1 MLRAGGTYMTI
12 KEIETLSGLPRA
24 NIRYYEAEGLI
35 TPRRAENGYRDYS
48 QADADTLLRIKL
60 LRALG
65 LTIEQLK
72 TLACGEAA
80 LDAVLAERLQ
90 AMQQEQHA
98 LGRAEQV
105 AEQLRQAKVDYQT
118 LDAERYLA
126 ELENGMPAALQQDV
140 QPKQHMLWQR
150 FFARYL
156 DVTLYHAFWVT
167 LLPLLGYNL
176 FRNRNGGAMLVQV
189 LSLLTMF
196 FLEPLLLHI
205 FAATPGKWL
214 FGLRV
219 TDGDDGKLTYEAALN
234 RTAFVFWYGIRLD
247 LPVLRLVRLY
257 KCAEDEQAGKALP
270 WEADSEQTVCDRHG
284 WRFAAAALLA
294 IAVMAGAVL
303 GVLLPIGTVHRG
315 DLTVAQFAEN
325 YNAIQRQL
333 GSEGI
338 ELDASGC
345 WKAESVFETS
355 GGTTTYM
362 FRDRYPQFEYETE
375 NGILTAVI
383 YRLESGTG
391 NEVQASPDG
400 NVLSLALYA
409 FAGAETKYL
418 AFDRA
423 LQTAAADLSEHRF
436 SEFQTVVDGVDVSY
450 RCTGIRAELGL
461 LQNSYTLTLRKIG
474 A

>member
-1 MLRAGGTYMTI
+1 MTI
-12 KEIETLSGLPRA
+12 REIEALSGMTRA
-24 NIRYYEAEGLI
+24 NIRFYESEGLL
-35 TPRRAENGYRDYS
+35 TPNRMENGYRDYTRS
-48 QADADTLLRIKL
+48 DLDTLHKIRL

-65 LTIEQLK
+65 LGIDEIRKLSAGETAL
-72 TLACGEAA
+72 GEA
-80 LDAVLAERLQ
+80 LESRLS
-90 AMQQEQHA
+90 AMQTEQRT
-98 LGRAEQV
+98 LVRAEEV
-105 AEQLRQAKVDYQT
+105 ARAMLRAHADYAT
-118 LDAERYLA
+118 LDTGRYLA
-126 ELENGMPAALQQDV
+126 ALEAGAQTAVQQDV

-338 ELDASGC
+338 GLDASGC

>member
-1 MLRAGGTYMTI
+1 MTI

-219 TDGDDGKLTYEAALN
+219 TDGDGGKLTYEAALN
-234 RTAFVFWYGIRLD
+234 RTAFVFWYGIWLD

-391 NEVQASPDG
+391 NEVQAIPDG

-450 RCTGIRAELGL
+450 SCTGIRAELGM
-461 LQNSYTLTLRKIG
+461 LQNSYILTLRKIG

>member
-1 MLRAGGTYMTI
+1 MTI

-118 LDAERYLA
+118 LAAERYLA

-167 LLPLLGYNL
+167 LLPLPGYNL

-219 TDGDDGKLTYEAALN
+219 TDGDGGKLTYEAALN
-234 RTAFVFWYGIRLD
+234 RTAFVFWYGIRLN

-345 WKAESVFETS
+345 WKAESDFETS

-391 NEVQASPDG
+391 NEVQAIPDG

>member
-1 MLRAGGTYMTI
+1 MTI

-219 TDGDDGKLTYEAALN
+219 TDGDGGKLTYEAALN

-315 DLTVAQFAEN
+315 NLTVAQFAEN
-325 YNAIQRQL
+325 YNAIQWQL

-391 NEVQASPDG
+391 NEVQAIPDG

-436 SEFQTVVDGVDVSY
+436 SKFQTVVDGVDVSY

>member
-1 MLRAGGTYMTI
+1 MTI
-12 KEIETLSGLPRA
+12 REIEALSGMTRA

-391 NEVQASPDG
+391 NEVQAIPDG

>member
-1 MLRAGGTYMTI
+1 MTI

-35 TPRRAENGYRDYS
+35 TPGRAENGYRDYS

-219 TDGDDGKLTYEAALN
+219 TDGDGGKLTYEAALN

-391 NEVQASPDG
+391 NEVQAIPDG

-450 RCTGIRAELGL
+450 SCTGIRAELGM
-461 LQNSYTLTLRKIG
+461 LQNSYILTLRKIG

>member
-1 MLRAGGTYMTI
+1 MTI
-12 KEIETLSGLPRA
+12 REIEALSGLPRA

-219 TDGDDGKLTYEAALN
+219 TDGDGGKLTYEAALN

-391 NEVQASPDG
+391 NEVQASSDG

>member
-1 MLRAGGTYMTI
+1 MTI

-219 TDGDDGKLTYEAALN
+219 TDGDGGKLTYEAALN
-234 RTAFVFWYGIRLD
+234 RTAFVFWYGIWLD

-303 GVLLPIGTVHRG
+303 VVLLPIGTVHRG

-391 NEVQASPDG
+391 NEVQAIPDG

>member
-1 MLRAGGTYMTI
+1 MTI
-12 KEIETLSGLPRA
+12 REIEALSGMTRA
-24 NIRYYEAEGLI
+24 NIRFYESEGLL
-35 TPRRAENGYRDYS
+35 TPNRMENGYRDYTRS
-48 QADADTLLRIKL
+48 DLDTLHKIRL

-65 LTIEQLK
+65 LGIDEIRKLSAGETAL
-72 TLACGEAA
+72 GEA
-80 LDAVLAERLQ
+80 LESRLS
-90 AMQQEQHA
+90 AMQTEQRT
-98 LGRAEQV
+98 LVRAEEV
-105 AEQLRQAKVDYQT
+105 ARAMLRAHADYAT
-118 LDAERYLA
+118 LDTGRYLA
-126 ELENGMPAALQQDV
+126 ALEAGAQTAVQQDV

-436 SEFQTVVDGVDVSY
+436 SEFQTVVDSVDVSY

>member
-1 MLRAGGTYMTI
+1 MTI

-167 LLPLLGYNL
+167 LLPLLGCNL

>member
-1 MLRAGGTYMTI
+1 MTI
-12 KEIETLSGLPRA
+12 REIEALSGMTRA
-24 NIRYYEAEGLI
+24 NIRFYESEGLL
-35 TPRRAENGYRDYS
+35 TPNRMENGYRDYTRS
-48 QADADTLLRIKL
+48 DLDTLHKIRL

-65 LTIEQLK
+65 LGIDEIRKLSAGETAL
-72 TLACGEAA
+72 GEA
-80 LDAVLAERLQ
+80 LESRLS
-90 AMQQEQHA
+90 AMQTEQRT
-98 LGRAEQV
+98 LVRAEEV
-105 AEQLRQAKVDYQT
+105 ARAMLRAHADYAT
-118 LDAERYLA
+118 LDTGRYLA
-126 ELENGMPAALQQDV
+126 ALEAGAQTAVQQDV

-257 KCAEDEQAGKALP
+257 TCAEDEQAGKALP

>member
-1 MLRAGGTYMTI
+1 MTI
-12 KEIETLSGLPRA
+12 REIEALSGMTRA
-24 NIRYYEAEGLI
+24 NIRFYESEGLL
-35 TPRRAENGYRDYS
+35 TPNRMENGYRDYTRS
-48 QADADTLLRIKL
+48 DLDTLHKIRL

-65 LTIEQLK
+65 LGIDEIRKLSAGETAL
-72 TLACGEAA
+72 GEA
-80 LDAVLAERLQ
+80 LESRLS
-90 AMQQEQHA
+90 AMQTEQRT
-98 LGRAEQV
+98 LVRAEEV
-105 AEQLRQAKVDYQT
+105 ARAMLRAHADYAT
-118 LDAERYLA
+118 LDTGRYLA
-126 ELENGMPAALQQDV
+126 ALEAGAQTAVQQDV

-219 TDGDDGKLTYEAALN
+219 TDGDGGKLTYEAALN

>member
-1 MLRAGGTYMTI
+1 MTI

-196 FLEPLLLHI
+196 FLDPLLLHI

-219 TDGDDGKLTYEAALN
+219 TDGDGGKLTYEAALN

-391 NEVQASPDG
+391 NEVQAIPDG

>member
-1 MLRAGGTYMTI
+1 MTI

-105 AEQLRQAKVDYQT
+105 AEQLRQAKVVYQT

-219 TDGDDGKLTYEAALN
+219 TDGDGGKLTYEAALN

-257 KCAEDEQAGKALP
+257 KCAEDEQAG
-270 WEADSEQTVCDRHG
+270 
-284 WRFAAAALLA
+284 
-294 IAVMAGAVL
+294 
-303 GVLLPIGTVHRG
+303 
-315 DLTVAQFAEN
+315 
-325 YNAIQRQL
+325 
-333 GSEGI
+333 
-338 ELDASGC
+338 
-345 WKAESVFETS
+345 KAESVFETS

-391 NEVQASPDG
+391 NEVQAIPDG

>member
-1 MLRAGGTYMTI
+1 MTI

-24 NIRYYEAEGLI
+24 NIRYYESEGLI

-219 TDGDDGKLTYEAALN
+219 TDGDGGKLTYEAALN

-375 NGILTAVI
+375 NGILTAII

-450 RCTGIRAELGL
+450 SCTGIRAELGM
-461 LQNSYTLTLRKIG
+461 LQNSYILTLRKIE

>member
-1 MLRAGGTYMTI
+1 MTI
-12 KEIETLSGLPRA
+12 REIEALSGMTRA
-24 NIRYYEAEGLI
+24 NIRFYESEGLL
-35 TPRRAENGYRDYS
+35 TPNRMENGYRDYTRS
-48 QADADTLLRIKL
+48 DLDTLHKIRL

-65 LTIEQLK
+65 LGIDEIRKLSAGETAL
-72 TLACGEAA
+72 GEA
-80 LDAVLAERLQ
+80 LESRLS
-90 AMQQEQHA
+90 AMQTEQRT
-98 LGRAEQV
+98 LVRAEEV
-105 AEQLRQAKVDYQT
+105 ARAMLRAHADYAT
-118 LDAERYLA
+118 LDTGRYLA
-126 ELENGMPAALQQDV
+126 ALEAGAQTAVQQDV

-156 DVTLYHAFWVT
+156 DVTLYHAFWIT

>member
-1 MLRAGGTYMTI
+1 MTI
-12 KEIETLSGLPRA
+12 REIEALSGMTRA
-24 NIRYYEAEGLI
+24 NIRFYESEGLL
-35 TPRRAENGYRDYS
+35 TPNRMENGYRDYTRS
-48 QADADTLLRIKL
+48 DLDTLHKIRL

-65 LTIEQLK
+65 LGIDEIRKLSAGETAL
-72 TLACGEAA
+72 GEA
-80 LDAVLAERLQ
+80 LESRLS
-90 AMQQEQHA
+90 AMQTEQRT
-98 LGRAEQV
+98 LVRAEEV
-105 AEQLRQAKVDYQT
+105 ARAMLRAHADYAT
-118 LDAERYLA
+118 LDTGRYLA
-126 ELENGMPAALQQDV
+126 ALEAGAQTAVQQDV

-400 NVLSLALYA
+400 NVISLALYA

>member
-1 MLRAGGTYMTI
+1 MTI
-12 KEIETLSGLPRA
+12 REIEALSGMTRA
-24 NIRYYEAEGLI
+24 NIRFYESEGLL
-35 TPRRAENGYRDYS
+35 TPNRMENGYRDYTRS
-48 QADADTLLRIKL
+48 DLDTLHKIRL

-65 LTIEQLK
+65 LGIDEIRKLSAGETAL
-72 TLACGEAA
+72 GEA
-80 LDAVLAERLQ
+80 LESRLS
-90 AMQQEQHA
+90 AMQTEQRT
-98 LGRAEQV
+98 LVRAEEV
-105 AEQLRQAKVDYQT
+105 ARAMLRAHADYAT
-118 LDAERYLA
+118 LDTGRYLA
-126 ELENGMPAALQQDV
+126 ALEAGAQTAVQQDV

-219 TDGDDGKLTYEAALN
+219 TDGDGGKLTYEAALN

-270 WEADSEQTVCDRHG
+270 WEADSEQTVHDRRG

-345 WKAESVFETS
+345 WKAKSVFETS

-391 NEVQASPDG
+391 NEVQASSDG

-450 RCTGIRAELGL
+450 SCTGIRAELGM
-461 LQNSYTLTLRKIG
+461 LQNSYILTLRKIG

>member
-1 MLRAGGTYMTI
+1 MTI
-12 KEIETLSGLPRA
+12 REIEALSGMTRA
-24 NIRYYEAEGLI
+24 NIRFYESEGLL
-35 TPRRAENGYRDYS
+35 TPNRMENGYRDYTRS
-48 QADADTLLRIKL
+48 DLDTLHKIRL
-60 LRALG
+60 LCALG
-65 LTIEQLK
+65 LGIDEIRKLSAGETAL
-72 TLACGEAA
+72 GEA
-80 LDAVLAERLQ
+80 LESRLS
-90 AMQQEQHA
+90 AMQTEQRT
-98 LGRAEQV
+98 LVRAEEV
-105 AEQLRQAKVDYQT
+105 ARAMLRAHADYAT
-118 LDAERYLA
+118 LDTGRYLA
-126 ELENGMPAALQQDV
+126 ALEAGAQTAVQQDV

>member
-1 MLRAGGTYMTI
+1 MTI
-12 KEIETLSGLPRA
+12 REIEALSGMTRA
-24 NIRYYEAEGLI
+24 NIRFYESEGLL
-35 TPRRAENGYRDYS
+35 TPNRMENGYRDYTRS
-48 QADADTLLRIKL
+48 DLDTLHKIRL

-65 LTIEQLK
+65 LGIDEIRKLSAGETALGEALESRLSAMQTEQR
-72 TLACGEAA
+72 TLVRAEEVARAMLRAHADYAA
-80 LDAVLAERLQ
+80 LDT
-90 AMQQEQHA
+90 
-98 LGRAEQV
+98 G
-105 AEQLRQAKVDYQT
+105 
-118 LDAERYLA
+118 RYLA
-126 ELENGMPAALQQDV
+126 ALEAGAQTAVQQDV

>member
-1 MLRAGGTYMTI
+1 MTI

-196 FLEPLLLHI
+196 FLEPPLLHI

-219 TDGDDGKLTYEAALN
+219 TDGDGGKLTYEAALN

-391 NEVQASPDG
+391 NEVQAIPDG

>member
-1 MLRAGGTYMTI
+1 MHMTI
-12 KEIETLSGLPRA
+12 REIEALSGMTRA
-24 NIRYYEAEGLI
+24 NIRFYESEGLL
-35 TPRRAENGYRDYS
+35 TPNRMENGYRDYTRS
-48 QADADTLLRIKL
+48 DLDTLHKIRL

-65 LTIEQLK
+65 LGIDEIRKLSAGETAL
-72 TLACGEAA
+72 GEA
-80 LDAVLAERLQ
+80 LESRLS
-90 AMQQEQHA
+90 AMQTEQRT
-98 LGRAEQV
+98 LVRAEEV
-105 AEQLRQAKVDYQT
+105 ARAMLRAHADYAT
-118 LDAERYLA
+118 LDTGRYLA
-126 ELENGMPAALQQDV
+126 ALEAGAQTAVQQDV

>member
-1 MLRAGGTYMTI
+1 MTI

-24 NIRYYEAEGLI
+24 NIRYYESEGLI

-72 TLACGEAA
+72 TFACGEAA

-219 TDGDDGKLTYEAALN
+219 TDGDGGKLTYEAALN

-391 NEVQASPDG
+391 NEVQAIPDG

>member
-1 MLRAGGTYMTI
+1 MTI
-12 KEIETLSGLPRA
+12 REIEVLSGMTRA

>member
-1 MLRAGGTYMTI
+1 MTI

-391 NEVQASPDG
+391 NEVQAIPDG

>member
-1 MLRAGGTYMTI
+1 MTI
-12 KEIETLSGLPRA
+12 REIEVLSGMTRA

-72 TLACGEAA
+72 TLACGEAS
-80 LDAVLAERLQ
+80 LNAVLAERLQ

-450 RCTGIRAELGL
+450 SCTGIRAELGM
-461 LQNSYTLTLRKIG
+461 LQNSYILTLRKIG

>member
-1 MLRAGGTYMTI
+1 MTI
-12 KEIETLSGLPRA
+12 REIEALSGMTRA
-24 NIRYYEAEGLI
+24 NIRFYESEGLL
-35 TPRRAENGYRDYS
+35 TPNRMENGYRDYTRS
-48 QADADTLLRIKL
+48 DLDTLHKIRL

-65 LTIEQLK
+65 LGIDEIRKLSAGETAL
-72 TLACGEAA
+72 GEA
-80 LDAVLAERLQ
+80 LESRLS
-90 AMQQEQHA
+90 AMQTEQRT
-98 LGRAEQV
+98 LVRAEEV
-105 AEQLRQAKVDYQT
+105 ARAMLRAHADYAT
-118 LDAERYLA
+118 LDTGRYLA
-126 ELENGMPAALQQDV
+126 ALEAGAQTAVQQDV

-315 DLTVAQFAEN
+315 DLTVAQFTEN

>member
-1 MLRAGGTYMTI
+1 MTI

-219 TDGDDGKLTYEAALN
+219 TDGDGGKLTYEAALN

-303 GVLLPIGTVHRG
+303 SVLLPIGTVHRG

-391 NEVQASPDG
+391 NEVQAIPDG

>member
-1 MLRAGGTYMTI
+1 MTI

-24 NIRYYEAEGLI
+24 NIRYYESEGLI

-72 TLACGEAA
+72 TLACGEAS
-80 LDAVLAERLQ
+80 LNAVLAERLQ

>member
-1 MLRAGGTYMTI
+1 MTI

-118 LDAERYLA
+118 LAAERYLA

-219 TDGDDGKLTYEAALN
+219 TDGDGGKLTYEAALN
-234 RTAFVFWYGIRLD
+234 RTAFVFWYGIRLN

-391 NEVQASPDG
+391 NEVQAIPDG
-400 NVLSLALYA
+400 NVLSLTLYA

>member
-1 MLRAGGTYMTI
+1 MTI
-12 KEIETLSGLPRA
+12 REIEALSGMTRA
-24 NIRYYEAEGLI
+24 NIRFYESEGLL
-35 TPRRAENGYRDYS
+35 TPNRMENGYRDYTRS
-48 QADADTLLRIKL
+48 DLDTLHKIRL

-65 LTIEQLK
+65 LGIDEIRKLSAGETAL
-72 TLACGEAA
+72 GEA
-80 LDAVLAERLQ
+80 LESRLS
-90 AMQQEQHA
+90 AMQTEQRT
-98 LGRAEQV
+98 LVRAEEV
-105 AEQLRQAKVDYQT
+105 ARAMLRAHADYAT
-118 LDAERYLA
+118 LDTGRYLA
-126 ELENGMPAALQQDV
+126 ALEAGAQTAVQQDV

-400 NVLSLALYA
+400 NDLSLALYA

>member
-1 MLRAGGTYMTI
+1 M
-12 KEIETLSGLPRA
+12 
-24 NIRYYEAEGLI
+24 
-35 TPRRAENGYRDYS
+35 
-48 QADADTLLRIKL
+48 
-60 LRALG
+60 
-65 LTIEQLK
+65 
-72 TLACGEAA
+72 
-80 LDAVLAERLQ
+80 
-90 AMQQEQHA
+90 
-98 LGRAEQV
+98 
-105 AEQLRQAKVDYQT
+105 
-118 LDAERYLA
+118 
-126 ELENGMPAALQQDV
+126 QQDV

-219 TDGDDGKLTYEAALN
+219 TDGDGGKLTYEAALN

-270 WEADSEQTVCDRHG
+270 WEADSEQTVRDRHG

-375 NGILTAVI
+375 NGILTAVHLPSGERHRKRGAGELGRKCPLAGTL
-383 YRLESGTG
+383 RLCRCG
-391 NEVQASPDG
+391 NEVS
-400 NVLSLALYA
+400 
-409 FAGAETKYL
+409 
-418 AFDRA
+418 
-423 LQTAAADLSEHRF
+423 
-436 SEFQTVVDGVDVSY
+436 
-450 RCTGIRAELGL
+450 GIRPGAA
-461 LQNSYTLTLRKIG
+461 NSSG
-474 A
+474 

>member
-1 MLRAGGTYMTI
+1 MTI

-24 NIRYYEAEGLI
+24 NIRYYAAEGLI
-35 TPRRAENGYRDYS
+35 TPGRAENGYRDYS

-126 ELENGMPAALQQDV
+126 ELENGMPAARQQDV

-196 FLEPLLLHI
+196 FREPLLLHI

-219 TDGDDGKLTYEAALN
+219 TDGDGGKLTYEAALN

-391 NEVQASPDG
+391 NEVQASSDG

>member
-1 MLRAGGTYMTI
+1 MTI

-219 TDGDDGKLTYEAALN
+219 TDGDGGKLTYEAALN

-315 DLTVAQFAEN
+315 NLTVAQFAEN

-391 NEVQASPDG
+391 NEVQAIPDG

-450 RCTGIRAELGL
+450 RYTGIRAELGL

>member
-1 MLRAGGTYMTI
+1 MTI

-219 TDGDDGKLTYEAALN
+219 TDGDGGKLTYEAALN

-294 IAVMAGAVL
+294 IAVMASAVL

-391 NEVQASPDG
+391 NEVQAIPDG

>member
-1 MLRAGGTYMTI
+1 MTI

-214 FGLRV
+214 FVLRV
-219 TDGDDGKLTYEAALN
+219 TDGDGGKLTYEAALN
-234 RTAFVFWYGIRLD
+234 RTAFVFWYGIRLN

-391 NEVQASPDG
+391 NEVQAIPDG

>member
-1 MLRAGGTYMTI
+1 MTI

-219 TDGDDGKLTYEAALN
+219 TDGDGGKLTYEAALN
-234 RTAFVFWYGIRLD
+234 RTAFVFWYGIWLD

-391 NEVQASPDG
+391 NEVQAIPDG

>member
-1 MLRAGGTYMTI
+1 MTI

-72 TLACGEAA
+72 TLACGEAS
-80 LDAVLAERLQ
+80 LNAVLAERLQ

-156 DVTLYHAFWVT
+156 DVTLNHAFWVT
-167 LLPLLGYNL
+167 LLPLIGYNL

-219 TDGDDGKLTYEAALN
+219 TDGDGGKLTYEAALN
-234 RTAFVFWYGIRLD
+234 RTAFVFWYGIRLN

-294 IAVMAGAVL
+294 IAVMASAVL

-391 NEVQASPDG
+391 NEVQAIPDG